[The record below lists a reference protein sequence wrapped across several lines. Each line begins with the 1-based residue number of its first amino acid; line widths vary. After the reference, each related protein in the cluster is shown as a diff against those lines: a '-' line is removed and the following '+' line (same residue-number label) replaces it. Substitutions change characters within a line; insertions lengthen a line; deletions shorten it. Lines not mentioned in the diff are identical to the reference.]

1 MRLIKLLSLIILFS
15 SNILFSQQKKD
26 IFIVVKDQK
35 NKIIP
40 GAIILFDDVRQTAKT
55 NSKGIFKGSI
65 KGKLNKITAFS
76 PLHGIKTISYS
87 GKKYNRVVIT
97 KQMVKASIE
106 KPSNV
111 ITQESMASF
120 QYKDI
125 YDYINGQVP
134 GVRVINQQIT
144 IRGINTINGSTAP
157 LLIVN
162 KTPISQ
168 GVFANIPPIDI
179 KHIRI
184 LKGPDATIY
193 GVRGANGVIEVTT
206 K

>member
-1 MRLIKLLSLIILFS
+1 MKLIKLLSLIILFS
-15 SNILFSQQKKD
+15 SSTLFSQQKKD
-26 IFIVVKDQK
+26 VFIVVKDQK
-35 NKIIP
+35 NKVIP
-40 GAIILFDDVRQTAKT
+40 GAIILFDDVRQPAKT
-55 NSKGIFKGSI
+55 NSKGIFKGSV
-65 KGKLNKITAFS
+65 KGKLSKITAFS

-111 ITQESMASF
+111 ITQESVSSF

-134 GVRVINQQIT
+134 GVRAVNGAIS
-144 IRGINTINGSTAP
+144 IRGNNTINGSSAP

-162 KTPISQ
+162 NSPVTPASFGLIYP
-168 GVFANIPPIDI
+168 ADI
-179 KHIRI
+179 KFIKV
-184 LKGPDATIY
+184 LKGPDASLY
-193 GVRGANGVIEVTT
+193 GIRGANGVIEVTT